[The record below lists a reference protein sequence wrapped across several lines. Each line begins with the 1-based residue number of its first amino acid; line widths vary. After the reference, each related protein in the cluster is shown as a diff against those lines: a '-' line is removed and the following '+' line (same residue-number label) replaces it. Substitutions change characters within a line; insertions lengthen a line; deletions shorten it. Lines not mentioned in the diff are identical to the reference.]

1 MALVTADM
9 TINEV
14 VQKYSASMKVFNQH
28 NVDSC
33 CGGAQSIKAAAELSR
48 ANLDKL
54 LADLNAAAGVGK

>member
-14 VQKYSASMKVFNQH
+14 VQKYSPSMKVFNQY

-33 CGGAQSIKAAAELSR
+33 CGGAQTIKAAAALSG

-54 LADLNAAAGVGK
+54 LADLNTAAGKGK

>member
-33 CGGAQSIKAAAELSR
+33 CGGAQTLKAAAALSG

-54 LADLNAAAGVGK
+54 LADINAAVGGGK

>member
-33 CGGAQSIKAAAELSR
+33 CGGAQSIKAAAALSGT
-48 ANLDKL
+48 NLDKL
-54 LADLNAAAGVGK
+54 LADLNAAVGGGK